1 MLKGAVLRAL
11 ADVTWMA
18 FPFVAKMKF
27 ILIIFFRLFLKQS
40 SFITFTFEADRE
52 DKGCGSLANPED
64 HIVGLDWC
72 WFANTGLFN
81 CHTSDS
87 R

>member
-1 MLKGAVLRAL
+1 MLIGAVLRAL

-27 ILIIFFRLFLKQS
+27 ILIIFLRLFLKQS
-40 SFITFTFEADRE
+40 SFITFTFEADSE
-52 DKGCGSLANPED
+52 DKGRGSHANPED
-64 HIVGLDWC
+64 HIVGLDWY
-72 WFANTGLFN
+72 WFADIGLFN

-87 R
+87 H